1 MGTKNFLITVV
12 AVGSPV
18 RPQRVISLAFIGPF
32 WQRDPAR
39 NDRLSQ
45 RRHSTGDARLGHRD
59 VSAGHRP
66 GRFGD
71 LHRQHLIEGIP
82 S

>member
-18 RPQRVISLAFIGPF
+18 RPQRVVSLAFIGPC
-32 WQRDPAR
+32 WQRDPAD

-45 RRHSTGDARLGHRD
+45 RATAPATL
-59 VSAGHRP
+59 A
-66 GRFGD
+66 
-71 LHRQHLIEGIP
+71 
-82 S
+82 